1 MLRQVNPVV
10 PQELNQGA
18 VEPLLV
24 LAVETLL
31 LVLAMEPL
39 VQAFLSKQK
48 RFKYSGC

>member
-24 LAVETLL
+24 LEVEPLL
-31 LVLAMEPL
+31 LVLA
-39 VQAFLSKQK
+39 VWAVAN
-48 RFKYSGC
+48 